1 MFSFGEPFFPFI
13 LFFAC
18 DLMFNLTELRLKRT
32 MASETMKGVPLM
44 AGPITYD
51 RNLFADNL
59 QRLMRE
65 NHEKQIDIA
74 RLLKVSKSTV
84 SAYCSGSQMPRM
96 DKIEQLAQHFG
107 VSRGAMLGEDAQALP
122 SPAPVPVPVAP
133 ELPIAPLYHA
143 LNERG
148 RGELIRY
155 GRYLVQQPEYKAEEQ
170 PEKIVYIKHY
180 LVPAAAGY
188 ASPIE
193 GEDYE
198 NIPLDP
204 AAPVGADFC
213 ITVRGDSME
222 PFIPDGSLVYVR
234 RGAPLQEFEVGI
246 FFVDGDVFCKQ
257 WCVDYAGTL
266 HLLSANPVRQ
276 DANISIPRDAGRS
289 CICFGKVLLDHRLPQ
304 PSYY

>member
-1 MFSFGEPFFPFI
+1 
-13 LFFAC
+13 
-18 DLMFNLTELRLKRT
+18 
-32 MASETMKGVPLM
+32 M

-59 QRLMRE
+59 MRLMRE

-74 RLLKVSKSTV
+74 RLLGVSKSTI

-96 DKIEQLAQHFG
+96 DKIEQLAHHFG
-107 VSRGAMLGEDAQALP
+107 VSRGALLGETPEAAP
-122 SPAPVPVPVAP
+122 AASAPVEEESAIS
-133 ELPIAPLYHA
+133 PIFRA

-148 RGELIRY
+148 QGELIRY
-155 GRYLVQQPEYKAEEQ
+155 GRYLVQQPEYKTAEK

-180 LVPAAAGY
+180 LVTAAAGY

-204 AAPVGADFC
+204 SAPVGADFC

-234 RGAPLQEFEVGI
+234 RGAPLQEFDVGI

-257 WCVDYAGTL
+257 WCVDYGGTL